1 MRCFRRGPKES
12 WSRLQDST
20 FAKVSVA
27 IATSKLASKRIGIT
41 LTFTLVED
49 LSWEPRAGAITDFER
64 PGLSMSTAVIQVPF
78 EIVQKWQE
86 IVNIIAEIVHVPSAL
101 VMKVDPPNIKV
112 FVSSEL
118 NGNPYERDELAPLNT
133 GLYCETVMKTR
144 QVERRHVVP
153 LAVAAA
159 HAISGVAILAG
170 AHSVMQTTPLYILGL
185 LVNDPT
191 AAIILIVTAV
201 LAVIPY
207 LMRKPP
213 HVVFMALLLPQ
224 QCLLLMHFVSAVTT
238 IVSGQYPDGYIP
250 AGGAAFILADQI
262 WLLTI
267 VAAHTFEYV
276 ELL

>member
-1 MRCFRRGPKES
+1 VVWVLLHFLRRKS
-12 WSRLQDST
+12 HD
-20 FAKVSVA
+20 
-27 IATSKLASKRIGIT
+27 
-41 LTFTLVED
+41 D
-49 LSWEPRAGAITDFER
+49 
-64 PGLSMSTAVIQVPF
+64 
-78 EIVQKWQE
+78 
-86 IVNIIAEIVHVPSAL
+86 
-101 VMKVDPPNIKV
+101 
-112 FVSSEL
+112 
-118 NGNPYERDELAPLNT
+118 
-133 GLYCETVMKTR
+133 
-144 QVERRHVVP
+144 VERRHVVP

-276 ELL
+276 ESL